1 MKRFPRIKLAQMML
15 LFLICGLCTV
25 PLTIK
30 GSPFPPISTT
40 IFVTI
45 ASVAAVFVIGGLRW
59 AAVVAVPSIVAI
71 AILVIDGRDVSLH
84 DHVVPGFLV
93 AFSNVV
99 TAVAIARAAL
109 SRNMHGEARIYL
121 GAASY
126 LLIGIAFTMVH
137 QRIAILDTEAYRVP
151 GATPEYPI
159 GRWID
164 YLWFSFSTL
173 TTSGFADVTAR
184 SSWARLACTLEA
196 MTGIMFPAIFLAR
209 MVSEASAEDMTE
221 KP

>member
-1 MKRFPRIKLAQMML
+1 MTRFPRIKLAQMML

-109 SRNMHGEARIYL
+109 SRNTHGEARIYL

-137 QRIAILDTEAYRVP
+137 QRIAILDPEAYRVP
-151 GATPEYPI
+151 GATPEFPI

-196 MTGIMFPAIFLAR
+196 MTGVMFPAIFLAR
-209 MVSEASAEDMTE
+209 MVSAASADDMTE

>member
-1 MKRFPRIKLAQMML
+1 ML
-15 LFLICGLCTV
+15 IIEGHD
-25 PLTIK
+25 
-30 GSPFPPISTT
+30 
-40 IFVTI
+40 VT
-45 ASVAAVFVIGGLRW
+45 
-59 AAVVAVPSIVAI
+59 
-71 AILVIDGRDVSLH
+71 LH

-93 AFSNVV
+93 VFSNIV

-109 SRNMHGEARIYL
+109 SRRTHGDSRIFL

-137 QRIAILDTEAYRVP
+137 QRIAILDPEAYRVP

-173 TTSGFADVTAR
+173 TTSGFAEVTAR

-196 MTGIMFPAIFLAR
+196 MTGVMFPAIFLAR
-209 MVSEASAEDMTE
+209 IVSAASAEDLTE

>member
-1 MKRFPRIKLAQMML
+1 MMRLPRIKLAPTIL

-25 PLTIK
+25 PVTIK
-30 GSPFPPISTT
+30 ERPFPPISTT
-40 IFVTI
+40 LCVTI
-45 ASVAAVFVIGGLRW
+45 ASVAAVFVVSGRWW
-59 AAVVAVPSIVAI
+59 AAVVALPSLVAI
-71 AILVIDGRDVSLH
+71 GILIIDGRDVTLH

-99 TAVAIARAAL
+99 TAAAIARAAL
-109 SRNMHGEARIYL
+109 SRGTHGDARIFL

-137 QRIAILDTEAYRVP
+137 QRIAILDQNAYRVP
-151 GATPEYPI
+151 GATPEFPI

-196 MTGIMFPAIFLAR
+196 MTGVMFPAIFLAR
-209 MVSEASAEDMTE
+209 MVSAASAEDMTE

>member
-45 ASVAAVFVIGGLRW
+45 ASASAAFVIGGLRW

-71 AILVIDGRDVSLH
+71 AILIIDGRDVTLH

-99 TAVAIARAAL
+99 TAVCIARAAL
-109 SRNMHGEARIYL
+109 SRSTHGEARIYL

-137 QRIAILDTEAYRVP
+137 QRIAILDPEAYRVP

-196 MTGIMFPAIFLAR
+196 MTGVMFPAIFLAR
-209 MVSEASAEDMTE
+209 MVSAASADDMTE

>member
-1 MKRFPRIKLAQMML
+1 MTRLPRIKLAQTML
-15 LFLICGLCTV
+15 VFLIFGLCTV
-25 PLTIK
+25 PVTIK
-30 GSPFPPISTT
+30 GSSFPPISTT

-45 ASVAAVFVIGGLRW
+45 ASIAAVFVISGLRW
-59 AAVVAVPSIVAI
+59 AAVVAVPSVVAI
-71 AILVIDGRDVSLH
+71 AMLIIEGHDVTLH

-93 AFSNVV
+93 VFSNIV

-109 SRNMHGEARIYL
+109 SRRTHGDSRIFL

-137 QRIAILDTEAYRVP
+137 QRIAILDPEAYRVP
-151 GATPEYPI
+151 GATPEFPI

-196 MTGIMFPAIFLAR
+196 MTGVMFPAIFLAR
-209 MVSEASAEDMTE
+209 IVSAASAEDLTE

>member
-1 MKRFPRIKLAQMML
+1 MTRLPRIKLAQTILM
-15 LFLICGLCTV
+15 FLIFGLCTA
-25 PLTIK
+25 PMTIK
-30 GSPFPPISTT
+30 DRPFPPISTT
-40 IFVTI
+40 LFVTI
-45 ASVAAVFVIGGLRW
+45 ASIAAVFVDGGRWW
-59 AAVVAVPSIVAI
+59 AAVVAVPSAVAI
-71 AILVIDGRDVSLH
+71 AMLIIGGRDVTLH

-109 SRNMHGEARIYL
+109 SRKTHGDSRIFL

>member
-1 MKRFPRIKLAQMML
+1 
-15 LFLICGLCTV
+15 
-25 PLTIK
+25 
-30 GSPFPPISTT
+30 
-40 IFVTI
+40 
-45 ASVAAVFVIGGLRW
+45 
-59 AAVVAVPSIVAI
+59 VAVPSVVAI
-71 AILVIDGRDVSLH
+71 AILIIGGHDVTLH

-93 AFSNVV
+93 AFSNIV

-109 SRNMHGEARIYL
+109 SRSTHGDSRIFL

-137 QRIAILDTEAYRVP
+137 QRIAILDPDAYRVP

-209 MVSEASAEDMTE
+209 MVSAASAEDMAE